1 MTRKTL
7 CLDDF
12 KCNSYTFHSYYIDP
26 HYPQNWK
33 LAIQKKTLERFLQ
46 HTHLLRESY
55 SSSREKS
62 LWSLLLP
69 SPIVIPWKDICT
81 QIQSTHIQSIESVL
95 ELRKHWVFAKKKP
108 MRVGKCNGT
117 VLGIWEA
124 SEYKTSRIP
133 LVVRAWRA

>member
-12 KCNSYTFHSYYIDP
+12 KCNSYTFHSYYIYP
-26 HYPQNWK
+26 YYPQNWK

-69 SPIVIPWKDICT
+69 SPIVIPWEDICT

-95 ELRKHWVFAKKKP
+95 ELRKHWVFAKKSRWGLANA
-108 MRVGKCNGT
+108 MGQYWGSGK
-117 VLGIWEA
+117 
-124 SEYKTSRIP
+124 
-133 LVVRAWRA
+133 LVNTRLREFRW